1 MRSSEQQILVLSAA
15 ALANMMQAVLDKDS
29 LFRFRA
35 RGRSMTPFI
44 RDGDV
49 LTIAPLVRR
58 PLRLGEVVAFVHPHG
73 ECSGPVVHRVVGRRR
88 AGFVIQGDAGGS
100 VQETVPPESI
110 VGRVVKVERDGC
122 CIRVGLG
129 PERRLIAWLTRTRL
143 LWTLFWPVWNLAKTA
158 FKGEVPCG

>member
-1 MRSSEQQILVLSAA
+1 MLVLSGA
-15 ALANMMQAVLDKDS
+15 ALANLMQAVLDKDR

-58 PLRLGEVVAFVHPHG
+58 SLRVGEVVAFVHPHG

-100 VQETVPPESI
+100 VQEIVSPESI
-110 VGRVVKVERDGC
+110 AGWVVKVEGDGC
-122 CIRVGLG
+122 SIRVGLG

-143 LWTLFWPVWNLAKTA
+143 LWTLVWPVWNLAKRA
-158 FKGEVPCG
+158 FKGKVPCR